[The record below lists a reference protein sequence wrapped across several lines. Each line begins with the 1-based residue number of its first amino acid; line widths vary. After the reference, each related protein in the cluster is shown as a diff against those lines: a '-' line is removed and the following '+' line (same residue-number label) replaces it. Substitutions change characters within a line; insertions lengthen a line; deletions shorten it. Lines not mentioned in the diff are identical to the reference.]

1 MPVRGFDNRG
11 LALAICVF
19 LVLITMPASADR
31 DSTDLVGQLTL
42 CVLGGLTILRPLIA
56 GTLAG
61 ITVTVMFS
69 FNADYLGLS
78 VTALAIVIAVTMI
91 QGLRLPALVFA
102 VWYASVSIA
111 GSTRNANDIVD
122 MAQGAIFWLVFMFA
136 PLLLGDIIRRIQ
148 LRAELQRRDH
158 ALATEHE
165 RRAIARDLHD
175 TLAYATTTMVMKA
188 EQARLRGGHDPHT
201 RSDLDFIATTGRS
214 AAADLRTMVALL
226 RQSHAMGDGTAE
238 MPGMLPSNPLEEV
251 IDAQR
256 AKLGAFDF
264 ETNLAL
270 SGSPS
275 ELPERAST
283 VLARVLTEVAS
294 NITKHGNPEHA
305 VSLMIDLEGP
315 EVEAVFV
322 NSAKDGVAK
331 WGQRGMGLVGLQE
344 IVTGAGG
351 NLESGPVNDRWI
363 THVTLPRLA
372 RPGTRTGRGGRG
384 E

>member
-1 MPVRGFDNRG
+1 MPAHSFASQG
-11 LALAICVF
+11 LALAVCV
-19 LVLITMPASADR
+19 LLIFITVPANAER

-42 CVLGGLTILRPLIA
+42 CVLGGLAILRPLLA
-56 GTLAG
+56 GTLVG
-61 ITVTVMFS
+61 ITVTVMFT

-78 VTALAIVIAVTMI
+78 VIALAIVIAVTMI
-91 QGLRLPALVFA
+91 EGLRLPALVFA

-111 GSTRNANDIVD
+111 SLTRNANDSID
-122 MAQGAIFWLVFMFA
+122 MAQGAIFWLLFMFA

-148 LRAELQRRDH
+148 LRAERERRDQI
-158 ALATEHE
+158 LAAEHQ

-188 EQARLRGGHDPHT
+188 EQARLRGGHDPQT

-226 RQSHAMGDGTAE
+226 RQSSSTSDGVTE

-256 AKLGAFDF
+256 AKLGAFEF

-294 NITKHGNPEHA
+294 NITKHGNPEDP

-322 NSAKDGVAK
+322 NSAKHGVAD

-344 IVTGAGG
+344 VVSAAGG
-351 NLESGPVNDRWI
+351 NLESGPVADRWI
-363 THVTLPRLA
+363 THVTLPRFA
-372 RPGTRTGRGGRG
+372 RTGRGGRG